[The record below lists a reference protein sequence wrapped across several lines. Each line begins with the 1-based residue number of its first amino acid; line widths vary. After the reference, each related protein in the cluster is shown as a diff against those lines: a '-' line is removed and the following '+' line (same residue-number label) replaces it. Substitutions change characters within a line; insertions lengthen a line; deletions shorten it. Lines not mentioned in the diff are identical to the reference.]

1 MQSIRTVD
9 YFSAIKRK
17 RILIHA
23 TTWMNPD
30 DIALSKKKKK
40 KKTPDT
46 ERQILFIPLIQGV

>member
-17 RILIHA
+17 RILIYA

-30 DIALSKKKKK
+30 DIALSKKK